1 MKPGSRWALR
11 LALTVWLALVLSA
24 GFGTPASAQ
33 KNEVAALNA
42 GIAELS
48 RAGKY
53 SEAPRQQLMPA
64 EQALDDVLN
73 AVQRVDARA
82 FGPKAALAESRRR
95 FAGVWMSTRSV
106 TGMSGPATPGCSIL
120 RSPTSCMRC
129 CWVRSSSW

>member
-1 MKPGSRWALR
+1 MG
-11 LALTVWLALVLSA
+11 LAIGLEVWLALVLSA
-24 GFGTPASAQ
+24 GFGTAASAQ
-33 KNEVAALNA
+33 KNEAAAPNA

-48 RAGKY
+48 RSCALPFRL
-53 SEAPRQQLMPA
+53 SAAPRQQLMPA

-82 FGPKAALAESRRR
+82 FGRKAALAESRRR

-120 RSPTSCMRC
+120 RSPTSCM
-129 CWVRSSSW
+129 